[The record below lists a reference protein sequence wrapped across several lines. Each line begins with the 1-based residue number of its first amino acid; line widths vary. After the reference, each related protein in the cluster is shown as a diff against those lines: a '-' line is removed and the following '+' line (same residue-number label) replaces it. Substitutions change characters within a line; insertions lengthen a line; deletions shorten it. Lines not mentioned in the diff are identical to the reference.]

1 LPLEEDMNAPNSKP
15 KSEAQ
20 LVDSV
25 AKALGILDCFSKN
38 KTELSL
44 NQLCEKTGLYKSR
57 VHRLCGTLIATGYL
71 VKTSRSNYRLG
82 PKLMVLGKVYENTN
96 SLRSIADPF
105 MKRLSL
111 ETGESTALFVLDGM
125 QCMCMARELG
135 SSRLVYSI
143 SEGDNMAIAPTA
155 SGRALIAFAEDAFI
169 EQVLAE
175 AGNADSAGASLKLE
189 EVKRDLLA
197 IREKGYAIN
206 KKGIEMGTAAIAAP
220 IFDIDH
226 NVVAA
231 LAIVGSVHRFGD
243 EQCDQFVDSLLAATS
258 EMSRLMGES

>member
-1 LPLEEDMNAPNSKP
+1 MNAPSKKP
-15 KSEAQ
+15 KTEAQ

-38 KTELSL
+38 KTEMSL
-44 NQLCEKTGLYKSR
+44 NQLCEQTGLYKSR

-96 SLRSIADPF
+96 SLRSIAEPF

-135 SSRLVYSI
+135 SSRLVYAI

-155 SGRALIAFAEDAFI
+155 SGRALLAFVDEELKAKI
-169 EQVLAE
+169 LTE
-175 AGNADSAGASLKLE
+175 AGDAESSGEHPVDTE
-189 EVKRDLLA
+189 EVERDLRT

-206 KKGIEMGTAAIAAP
+206 KKGIEQGTAAVAAP

-226 NVVAA
+226 TVVAA
-231 LAIVGSVHRFGD
+231 LAIVGAVHRFGD
-243 EQCDQFVDSLLAATS
+243 EQCDQFVQSLLTATS
-258 EMSRLMGES
+258 EMSRLMGEL